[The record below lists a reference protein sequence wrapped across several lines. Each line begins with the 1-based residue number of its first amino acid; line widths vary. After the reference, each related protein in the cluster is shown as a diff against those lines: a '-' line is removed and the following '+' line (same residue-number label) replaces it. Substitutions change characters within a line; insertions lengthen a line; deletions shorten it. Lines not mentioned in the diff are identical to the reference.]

1 MDKKNEVIDTDEQET
16 PFHQLPQEEQQ
27 RIVDANQKR
36 VREAPTLHEW
46 DIRVST
52 AFAWPMILIVVGSMM
67 LFGGA
72 AVWFAGDNDLTF
84 VHMMVGMSIVMTLYL
99 RYLVMA
105 DKNYHYRLTTEGLMT
120 TYQDAIPEMAYTIVR
135 WLAWLGV
142 VVCVM
147 AMAVLGPLALV
158 GAGGMAIFAVFCTN
172 FEKKV
177 SVEYTV
183 FNKDKKYVVKVVE
196 NRSIIRFDI
205 IPFSW
210 FEFSYLYCNEGELY
224 RILSSLMKELGCDE
238 YREFKSELSLRRAPV
253 GVLDVGTPRRLD
265 EINK

>member
-1 MDKKNEVIDTDEQET
+1 MNKVNAMAEVSEQET
-16 PFHQLPQEEQQ
+16 PLHQLSQEEQHE
-27 RIVDANQKR
+27 INTNNQKR
-36 VREAPTLHEW
+36 VREAPTIHEW
-46 DIRVST
+46 EIRVRESFVPVFIFLLIG
-52 AFAWPMILIVVGSMM
+52 APILIGAGMLWNSSSNGWVFIIVGVIM
-67 LFGGA
+67 FPY
-72 AVWFAGDNDLTF
+72 F
-84 VHMMVGMSIVMTLYL
+84 

-105 DKNYHYRLTTEGLMT
+105 DKHYHYRLTTEGLIV
-120 TYQDAIPEMAYTIVR
+120 TYHDAIPEVAYTIVR
-135 WLAWLGV
+135 GLAWLGV

-158 GAGGMAIFAVFCTN
+158 GAGGMALFSVFFTN

-183 FNKDKKYVVKVVE
+183 FNKDKKYVVKVVK
-196 NRSIIRFDI
+196 NRSLIRFDI

-224 RILSSLMKELGCDE
+224 RVLSSLMKELGCDE

>member
-1 MDKKNEVIDTDEQET
+1 MNKVNEMAEVSEQGT
-16 PFHQLPQEEQQ
+16 PFHQLSQEDQHE
-27 RIVDANQKR
+27 INTNNQKR
-36 VREAPTLHEW
+36 IREASTIHEWEIRVRESFVPVFILLL
-46 DIRVST
+46 IGV
-52 AFAWPMILIVVGSMM
+52 PILIGAGM
-67 LFGGA
+67 LWNSSSNGWVFII
-72 AVWFAGDNDLTF
+72 VAGIMLPYF
-84 VHMMVGMSIVMTLYL
+84 

-105 DKNYHYRLTTEGLMT
+105 DKHYHYLLTTEGLIT

-135 WLAWLGV
+135 GLAWLGV

-158 GAGGMAIFAVFCTN
+158 GAGGMALFAVFFTN

-183 FNKDKKYVVKVVE
+183 FNKDKKYVVKVVK
-196 NRSIIRFDI
+196 NRGLIRFDI

-224 RILSSLMKELGCDE
+224 EILSRLMKELGCDE